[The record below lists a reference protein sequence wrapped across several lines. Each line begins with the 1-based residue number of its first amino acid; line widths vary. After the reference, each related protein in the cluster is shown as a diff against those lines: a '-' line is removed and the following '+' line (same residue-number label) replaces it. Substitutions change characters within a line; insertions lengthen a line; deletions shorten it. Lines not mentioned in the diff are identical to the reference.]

1 MRKLEE
7 PKDDISLSAV
17 PTYRLVEALK
27 TREGV
32 EAKMVEPY
40 VEDTTTVEGPAVVLI
55 VTD

>member
-1 MRKLEE
+1 MEE